1 MFSEEK
7 FLIEPGDI
15 FRVPASGLGKKMS
28 QMVLPISEYYHFGL
42 IFEAFEDDYIILEST
57 PKGVNVGMLSWY
69 LNKPG
74 DIISVLRADVD
85 KDLRQAA
92 PFALIPYARS
102 GYGYWQFGKLIWD
115 GIKIWL
121 RERRIRKIH
130 YTEFQDFLDSDSP
143 ICTRAVEIAYLAV
156 GAPIIDPNYPA
167 IPAAFEDAI
176 NKGILKEIYYIKWE
190 E

>member
-1 MFSEEK
+1 MLES
-7 FLIEPGDI
+7 GDI

-42 IFEAFEDDYIILEST
+42 ICGAFEDDYIILEST

-74 DIISVLRADVD
+74 DGISVLRADVD

-130 YTEFQDFLDSDSP
+130 YTEFRDFLDSDSP